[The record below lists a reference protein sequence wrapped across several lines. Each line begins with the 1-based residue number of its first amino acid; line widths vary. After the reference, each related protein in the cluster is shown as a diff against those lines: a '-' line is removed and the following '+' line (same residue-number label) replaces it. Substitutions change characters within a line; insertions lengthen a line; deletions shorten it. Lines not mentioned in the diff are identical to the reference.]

1 MFEAPKKHNKLNL
14 FKEFGENF
22 NLRNIRNIAPN
33 EIISLETLRL
43 GLRSD
48 TLLNVYKRSL
58 EVNGV

>member
-1 MFEAPKKHNKLNL
+1 MRLPKKHNKLSL
-14 FKEFGENF
+14 FKEFGENV

-48 TLLNVYKRSL
+48 TLLNFHKRSL